1 MHHNPCYAIIYSD
14 YSFIRQLVLG
24 ELVAHAEEGSDMAVN
39 SYSFMGTTTLELSV
53 CGEAM
58 DIQETF
64 APSVPDIW
72 AAPDTKVS
80 EDLRQIILN
89 NMSQQVK
96 YKHKDSTKGT
106 ISPSLLQLLCPK
118 VFSPFP

>member
-1 MHHNPCYAIIYSD
+1 M
-14 YSFIRQLVLG
+14 G
-24 ELVAHAEEGSDMAVN
+24 ELVALAEEGSDLAVN

-80 EDLRQIILN
+80 ADLRQIILN

-106 ISPSLLQLLCPK
+106 ISPSLLQSLCPK